1 MIETVKKTFMLLSAI
16 AFMASC
22 DDKQPQDAGDGGSW
36 GSGIAEGYEKVEI
49 LYDRNVILRNPMSGW
64 VIYVP
69 LIEDVDK
76 FWENYDNF
84 PYNKSLDPFDVSSEQ
99 TVSVF
104 DFGNVLYLRGS
115 WTDFNPEEGVYI
127 WQDGVDTPQARSL
140 RALEEGA
147 AERDLKVAIT
157 LKVDSRDANAFC
169 TPDFVR
175 QKMDAA
181 YGLQAGGTEA
191 DPASGRGYFKF
202 TLGSV
207 GHEREYWS
215 PYPDDPIFQEEYA
228 KFINA
233 LAEEYNDPERTM
245 FVSGLG
251 LGKWGEYHT
260 CIYSTGDE
268 SPREAV
274 FDWVTNVY
282 SKAFTKVPVVTNFH
296 KFVGCTISEGTA
308 QSEPERCA
316 LSEKM
321 LANAISKGFC
331 MRHDAFGMRADT
343 FGYASWE
350 KTFISKYIYQIP
362 VIGEGGWIVTQ
373 GGHDENG
380 NPKNYLT
387 QYSDA
392 RALREG
398 EYEDMSSAYVNM
410 MDLRF
415 DESYVRG
422 ETWSWFNDAYDLV
435 LEFLR
440 EGCYRVYP
448 YQVTVPVKMVN
459 GQEYTIDHG
468 WKNRGKAYC
477 PTNIPQYQ
485 DRFKV
490 AFALLNTET
499 GEIVGDNIFFD
510 ETADPSEWT
519 EDGGPVGYSLKV
531 TPENV
536 PAGYYNIGVAII
548 DMFAGDPATGD
559 YRPGIQLSAQ
569 NETTATGWLKVKKIA
584 VTDK

>member
-1 MIETVKKTFMLLSAI
+1 M
-16 AFMASC
+16 
-22 DDKQPQDAGDGGSW
+22 G
-36 GSGIAEGYEKVEI
+36 
-49 LYDRNVILRNPMSGW
+49 
-64 VIYVP
+64 
-69 LIEDVDK
+69 
-76 FWENYDNF
+76 
-84 PYNKSLDPFDVSSEQ
+84 
-99 TVSVF
+99 
-104 DFGNVLYLRGS
+104 
-115 WTDFNPEEGVYI
+115 EE
-127 WQDGVDTPQARSL
+127 
-140 RALEEGA
+140 
-147 AERDLKVAIT
+147 
-157 LKVDSRDANAFC
+157 F
-169 TPDFVR
+169 
-175 QKMDAA
+175 
-181 YGLQAGGTEA
+181 
-191 DPASGRGYFKF
+191 
-202 TLGSV
+202 
-207 GHEREYWS
+207 
-215 PYPDDPIFQEEYA
+215 
-228 KFINA
+228 
-233 LAEEYNDPERTM
+233 
-245 FVSGLG
+245 
-251 LGKWGEYHT
+251 
-260 CIYSTGDE
+260 
-268 SPREAV
+268 
-274 FDWVTNVY
+274 
-282 SKAFTKVPVVTNFH
+282 
-296 KFVGCTISEGTA
+296 
-308 QSEPERCA
+308 
-316 LSEKM
+316 
-321 LANAISKGFC
+321 
-331 MRHDAFGMRADT
+331 
-343 FGYASWE
+343 
-350 KTFISKYIYQIP
+350 QIP

-373 GGHDENG
+373 GGYDENG
-380 NPKNYLT
+380 KPKNYLT